1 MKRTLPLV
9 TALALSLSLLAGAV
23 WTEPVQAQA
32 QKRSADESRIGG
44 KPYYRYRNDKGT
56 LVIDDAIPSSAA
68 QKGYDIITA
77 DGRLIE
83 RVAPAPTE
91 AELAAHAEQR
101 QQQEEAA
108 RVAEWEKSLT
118 TRYRSVTEVEAA
130 RDRVL
135 QEYENQLNILRG
147 NLGSQRAQIE
157 IQQQRAADMERQG
170 RTVHASIQKNIQEL
184 QKEILASE
192 EAIAVR
198 QQEIDKSRLQFEAD
212 IQQFRLIE
220 QRRQPKGGKPAKSD
234 ATKQAIQ

>member
-1 MKRTLPLV
+1 MKRNLPLV
-9 TALALSLSLLAGAV
+9 TALALSLSLLAGGGWV
-23 WTEPVQAQA
+23 EPAQA
-32 QKRSADESRIGG
+32 QKRSADESRLGT

-68 QKGYDIITA
+68 QKGYDVITV

-83 RVAPAPTE
+83 RVAPAPSAEEVERKEKE
-91 AELAAHAEQR
+91 ARL
-101 QQQEEAA
+101 
-108 RVAEWEKSLT
+108 AEWEKSLL
-118 TRYRSVTEVEAA
+118 TRYRSVTEIEVA

-135 QEYENQLNILRG
+135 REYENQLSILQG
-147 NLGSQRAQIE
+147 NLSSQRAQIE
-157 IQQQRAADMERQG
+157 AQQQRAADLERQG
-170 RTVHASIQKNIQEL
+170 RSVHSNIQRNIQEL